1 MKNNILITT
10 LTIIVLT
17 LLVIVTLG
25 IYKLKETENKLKETI
40 YIQEESVKDILSL
53 KYQIQDDY
61 LVRSISS
68 NKKEYS
74 GNLLKGF
81 KLNIEY
87 EVRIKLIDENLNYIV
102 EFKNIPPYEDFENR
116 LKNLSVVFFD
126 KDNFILLEIDLSKP
140 TKQYVNSEKFYS
152 SGKIELSSE
161 MYELIDFCHFRIHS
175 LSEEEYLL
183 EEQTKNKSLE
193 DWSSFLFNGMSKVQ
207 VISLIGEPSSTEENE
222 ESLNLN
228 YDLKDSYYQLT
239 FSLNDMLINFE
250 EIPRVKSLDEIKWE
264 TLRRGISK
272 SLVRNIL
279 GIPDEESFIGDGKIK
294 YSYNKY
300 GPNSI
305 VIFDKDGKVI
315 DFTRKTIVRLTES
328 EIINKDLLMKD
339 LNQNRT
345 KENF

>member
-17 LLVIVTLG
+17 LLVIVILG
-25 IYKLKETENKLKETI
+25 IYKLFETENKLKETENKLKETI

-61 LVRSISS
+61 LVRSFSS

-152 SGKIELSSE
+152 SGKIKLSSE
-161 MYELIDFCHFRIHS
+161 MYELIDFCHFRINS
-175 LSEEEYLL
+175 LSKTEYLL
-183 EEQTKNKSLE
+183 NSE
-193 DWSSFLFNGMSKVQ
+193 DWSSFLNNGMSIGE
-207 VISLIGEPSSTEENE
+207 VISLIGEPSSKEENE
-222 ESLNLN
+222 KTIYLY

-239 FSLNDMLINFE
+239 FSQNYMLINF
-250 EIPRVKSLDEIKWE
+250 
-264 TLRRGISK
+264 
-272 SLVRNIL
+272 
-279 GIPDEESFIGDGKIK
+279 
-294 YSYNKY
+294 
-300 GPNSI
+300 
-305 VIFDKDGKVI
+305 
-315 DFTRKTIVRLTES
+315 
-328 EIINKDLLMKD
+328 
-339 LNQNRT
+339 
-345 KENF
+345 